1 MYMYLRHNNKGIVT
15 SWLHGLNGENNNC
28 DNTYGTALHVYVS
41 VTYVLCPGISLVV
54 VLTLLVGF
62 SQKFCFTSVEMY
74 VMVVVLC
81 IVCQLLCCVAVNI
94 SQSTSPS
101 HQP

>member
-41 VTYVLCPGISLVV
+41 VTYVLCPGNCDNTYGTALHVYVSVTYVLCPGISLTVTI
-54 VLTLLVGF
+54 LMALR
-62 SQKFCFTSVEMY
+62 CMC
-74 VMVVVLC
+74 M
-81 IVCQLLCCVAVNI
+81 CQSHTCCVLVFL
-94 SQSTSPS
+94 
-101 HQP
+101 